1 MKSIKLGDSYITKIQ
16 SSNLLNK
23 SFNIELTSLEKKDKT
38 YIFDI
43 SIDELQEFINILKNY
58 KSENND
64 SII

>member
-43 SIDELQEFINILKNY
+43 SIDELEEFINRLKNY